1 MASSCSRSKTPPVV
15 PALPVCQQSRQPV
28 GLVASHPAIDS
39 IGVAHPQQAM
49 AGDPIG
55 RVALSDLQHGGAP
68 LPHIRARVMVAMSLQ
83 FVLLAPTQFD
93 RPSRSHLTLL
103 LSMGIWLH
111 ENTTDFG
118 CQSSLGVRPAAG
130 HGAG

>member
-28 GLVASHPAIDS
+28 SLVASHPAIDG

-55 RVALSDLQHGGAP
+55 GVALSDFQHSRTP
-68 LPHIRARVMVAMSLQ
+68 LPHIRAWVMVALGLQ
-83 FVLLAPTQFD
+83 CVLLAPTQFD
-93 RPSRSHLTLL
+93 PPSRSHLTLL

-118 CQSSLGVRPAAG
+118 CQSSLGPILCAIAF
-130 HGAG
+130 GA

>member
-1 MASSCSRSKTPPVV
+1 
-15 PALPVCQQSRQPV
+15 
-28 GLVASHPAIDS
+28 
-39 IGVAHPQQAM
+39 M

-55 RVALSDLQHGGAP
+55 RVALSDLQHGRAP
-68 LPHIRARVMVAMSLQ
+68 LPHIRARVMVAMGLQ
-83 FVLLAPTQFD
+83 FVLLAPTQLD

-118 CQSSLGVRPAAG
+118 CQSS
-130 HGAG
+130 